1 MSRIM
6 SAETRAIVNSTAPAL
21 QQHGVAITRRMY
33 ERLFVDPAVKAMF
46 DEAAQESGEQPRR
59 LAAAI
64 LAYAQN
70 IDKLEALTAPVIR
83 MAARHVE
90 TGVRPEHYPMV
101 ANALLP
107 AIRDILG
114 DAATDE
120 VLSAWGEAYW
130 ALAEI
135 LIGKEAAMYAQAESN
150 ALERIA
156 STC

>member
-1 MSRIM
+1 MSRVL

-21 QQHGVAITRRMY
+21 QQHGVAITQRMY

-70 IDKLEALTAPVIR
+70 IDKLEALTAPVMR

-114 DAATDE
+114 DEATDE